1 MTSLSSTE
9 MPKIPGWPEEKTT
22 FIQKKIEIETQTDKR
37 QHELSYR
44 FISAQVIRKEKQK
57 IQKERTK

>member
-1 MTSLSSTE
+1 
-9 MPKIPGWPEEKTT
+9 MPKTPGWPEEKTT

-44 FISAQVIRKEKQK
+44 FISAQVIRKKKQK
-57 IQKERTK
+57 IRKERTK